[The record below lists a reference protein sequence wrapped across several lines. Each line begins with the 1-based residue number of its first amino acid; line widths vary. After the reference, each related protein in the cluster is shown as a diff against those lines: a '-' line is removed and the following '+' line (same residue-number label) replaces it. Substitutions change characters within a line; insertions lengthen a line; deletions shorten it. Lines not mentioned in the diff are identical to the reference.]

1 MSSLNP
7 LLDNLIEKYD
17 LMGRESFEETDIPGV
32 RFFQSCEATPRT
44 PLVYEPG
51 IVIIC
56 QGSKT
61 GYLGNKVYHYDP
73 QHYLLL
79 TAPMPFECETQ
90 ASLDDPLLGLFIDID
105 LGLLHKL
112 VHLMAT
118 HQPAHVL
125 TENRLPESVAAIPW
139 DNEMNNIIQRLL
151 KSLNSELEAHVLGP
165 GLVNELLYNI
175 LCSPHGQPLFALVQH
190 DGHYA
195 RIAKVMG
202 RIHQEYAHPYT
213 IEELA
218 SQAGMSVSAFHRAF
232 KQITKQSPLQYL
244 KKIKLFKAKGLI
256 IHEGLSVGVAA
267 DRVGYES
274 VSQFS
279 REFKRLFNVAPSHSR
294 DVGYAELN

>member
-7 LLDNLIEKYD
+7 LLDNLIKKYD
-17 LMGRESFEETDIPGV
+17 LKGRESFEETDIPGV
-32 RFFQSCEATPRT
+32 RLFQSCEATPRT

-61 GYLGNKVYHYDP
+61 GYLGNNVYHYDP

-90 ASLDDPLLGLFIDID
+90 ASLDNPLLGLFIDID

-175 LCSPHGQPLFALVQH
+175 LCSPHGQPLYALAQH

-256 IHEGLSVGVAA
+256 IHEGLSVGMAA

-279 REFKRLFNVAPSHSR
+279 REFKRLFNVAPSHSK

>member
-1 MSSLNP
+1 MADLAP
-7 LLDNLIEKYD
+7 LLENLITKYA
-17 LMGRESFEETDIPGV
+17 LKGREIFVETEIPSV
-32 RFFQSCEATPRT
+32 RFFQSCETTPRT

-61 GYLGNKVYHYDP
+61 GYLGNEVYHYDS

-79 TAPMPFECETQ
+79 TAPMPFECETE
-90 ASLDDPLLGLFIDID
+90 ASAEDPLLGLFIDID
-105 LGLLHKL
+105 LSQLHKL

-118 HQPAHVL
+118 HQSAHVL

-139 DNEMNNIIQRLL
+139 DDQMTDIIQRLL
-151 KSLNSELEAHVLGP
+151 KSLNSELEAQVLGP

-175 LCSPHGQPLFALVQH
+175 LCSQHGQSLYALAKH
-190 DGHYA
+190 EGHYA

-202 RIHQEYAHPYT
+202 RIHKEYAHPYT
-213 IEELA
+213 VEELA

-232 KQITKQSPLQYL
+232 KQVTKQSPLQYL

-256 IHEGLSVGVAA
+256 IHEGLSVSVAA

-279 REFKRLFNVAPSHSR
+279 REFKRLFSVAPSHSK